1 MKNFLKNRGA
11 SLWLALIAILL
22 GAAAYFLYAKY
33 GITEFSPALNKSAV
47 IAVWVGVGLSV
58 IGIVTNWKPVK
69 VLSYLAFFYAF
80 FGFINSQ
87 ATYVANIFVSID
99 GTTFSLGFILTAAAF
114 FLAIVVAL
122 ITAIV
127 TKTKKEEV
135 PANA

>member
-1 MKNFLKNRGA
+1 MMLATDTSKTAAIDAQRSPSLTVYSIGA
-11 SLWLALIAILL
+11 SGVGDMTMVGVGVSVGGL
-22 GAAAYFLYAKY
+22 
-33 GITEFSPALNKSAV
+33 
-47 IAVWVGVGLSV
+47 VGVGLSV

-99 GTTFSLGFILTAAAF
+99 GTTFSTGFILTAVAF
-114 FLAIVVAL
+114 VLAILTALVAV
-122 ITAIV
+122 IA